1 MKVLTSKDIFLSV
14 FSAFLLSLPFSS
26 GKLWIVSWFGF
37 LPLFSSLRNKSGL
50 QAFLLAYICGVVFW
64 GFTVYWLVHV
74 TLLGTVI
81 LILYLALYFGAF
93 GPLFSIADRKL
104 GIANLFFI
112 PCTWVLLE
120 YLRSHLFT
128 GFPWALI
135 GFSQYKNLPVI
146 QISDITG
153 ALGVSFLLV
162 FFNTG
167 FYLIWRGKMK
177 LRIYFICAAIL
188 ALSLGYGFYK
198 LNRDPACS
206 PDKSKVNVAVI
217 QGNIP
222 QHLKWDVGARDFIL
236 DRYKELTREAA
247 KDNPALIIWPE
258 ASVPGIL
265 GEDDAVF
272 EQVFSLAGSLNI
284 DLLAGAVSRSRD
296 NYFNSALFI
305 DKSGGLSRAYHKL
318 HLVPFGEFIP
328 FKKTFPFLQTIA
340 PIGDIQPGE
349 EYTIFDKPG
358 KFGVLICFED
368 LFPELSRRFVKNGAA
383 FLVNITNDAWY
394 KETSAAAQHFSASVF
409 RAVENGVYLVR
420 AANTGVSGFVDPR
433 GRIVSPVRDTKGKE
447 IFVRGFSS
455 ADICLAAAR
464 SFYNRYG
471 DIFVLLCLLL
481 DICVIIIRKLR
492 AH

>member
-1 MKVLTSKDIFLSV
+1 MKRLTAQDIFLSV

-26 GKLWIVSWFGF
+26 GKLWIISWFGF

-64 GFTVYWLVHV
+64 LFTIYWLVHV

-81 LILYLALYFGAF
+81 LILYLAFYFGLF
-93 GPLFSIADRKL
+93 GSLFFTTNTELRISA
-104 GIANLFFI
+104 LFFI
-112 PCTWVLLE
+112 PSTWVLLE
-120 YLRSHLFT
+120 YVRSYLFT

-153 ALGVSFLLV
+153 AWGVSFLVV
-162 FFNTG
+162 FFNSAL
-167 FYLIWRGKMK
+167 YLIWHGRMK
-177 LRIYFICAAIL
+177 LRIYFICGAIL

-236 DRYKELTREAA
+236 NRYKELTREAA

-265 GEDDAVF
+265 GEDEAVF
-272 EQVFSLAGSLNI
+272 EQVFYLAGSLNI
-284 DLLAGAVSRSRD
+284 DLLAGAVSRSGD

-368 LFPELSRRFVKNGAA
+368 LFPELSRRFVKNGAD

-420 AANTGVSGFVDPR
+420 AANTGISGFVDPR
-433 GRIVSPVRDTKGKE
+433 GRIVSPVRDTRGKE
-447 IFVRGFSS
+447 IFVGGFSS

-492 AH
+492 VH

>member
-1 MKVLTSKDIFLSV
+1 QS
-14 FSAFLLSLPFSS
+14 
-26 GKLWIVSWFGF
+26 
-37 LPLFSSLRNKSGL
+37 
-50 QAFLLAYICGVVFW
+50 FLLAYICGVIFW

-93 GPLFSIADRKL
+93 GALFTASDRDL
-104 GIANLFFI
+104 GAAGLFFI

-120 YLRSHLFT
+120 YGRSHLFT

-146 QISDITG
+146 QIADLTG
-153 ALGVSFLLV
+153 AWGVSFLV
-162 FFNTG
+162 IFFNVA

-177 LRIYFICAAIL
+177 LRISFICAAIL
-188 ALSLGYGFYK
+188 ILSFSYGFYK
-198 LNRDPACS
+198 LNRGGACRT
-206 PDKSKVNVAVI
+206 DKGAVKIAVI

-222 QHLKWDVGARDFIL
+222 QHLKWDVSARNFIL
-236 DRYKELTREAA
+236 NRYKELTLESAGD
-247 KDNPALIIWPE
+247 KPELIIWPE

-272 EQVFSLAGSLNI
+272 EQVFSLAGSLNTDI
-284 DLLAGAVSRSRD
+284 LAGAVSHSGA

-305 DKSGGLSRAYHKL
+305 DKSGRPLKAYHKL

-328 FKKTFPFLQTIA
+328 FKETFPFLQTIA
-340 PIGDIQPGE
+340 PIGDIQPGK
-349 EYTIFDKPG
+349 EYTIFDRPA

-368 LFPELSRRFVKNGAA
+368 LFPELSRRFVKEGAG

-409 RAVENGVYLVR
+409 RAVENRVYLAR
-420 AANTGVSGFVDPR
+420 AANTGISGFIDPL
-433 GRIVSPVRDTKGKE
+433 GRIVSPVRDTAGKD
-447 IFVRGFSS
+447 IFVRGFST
-455 ADICLAAAR
+455 AEICLAEGR

-471 DIFVLLCLLL
+471 DIFVIFCFLF
-481 DICVIIIRKLR
+481 DACVIIWFLKSKNSSR
-492 AH
+492 A

>member
-1 MKVLTSKDIFLSV
+1 M
-14 FSAFLLSLPFSS
+14 
-26 GKLWIVSWFGF
+26 
-37 LPLFSSLRNKSGL
+37 
-50 QAFLLAYICGVVFW
+50 
-64 GFTVYWLVHV
+64 
-74 TLLGTVI
+74 
-81 LILYLALYFGAF
+81 
-93 GPLFSIADRKL
+93 
-104 GIANLFFI
+104 
-112 PCTWVLLE
+112 
-120 YLRSHLFT
+120 
-128 GFPWALI
+128 
-135 GFSQYKNLPVI
+135 
-146 QISDITG
+146 
-153 ALGVSFLLV
+153 
-162 FFNTG
+162 
-167 FYLIWRGKMK
+167 
-177 LRIYFICAAIL
+177 
-188 ALSLGYGFYK
+188 
-198 LNRDPACS
+198 
-206 PDKSKVNVAVI
+206 
-217 QGNIP
+217 
-222 QHLKWDVGARDFIL
+222 
-236 DRYKELTREAA
+236 
-247 KDNPALIIWPE
+247 
-258 ASVPGIL
+258 
-265 GEDDAVF
+265 
-272 EQVFSLAGSLNI
+272 
-284 DLLAGAVSRSRD
+284 
-296 NYFNSALFI
+296 
-305 DKSGGLSRAYHKL
+305 
-318 HLVPFGEFIP
+318 
-328 FKKTFPFLQTIA
+328 QTIA